1 MPAAAAPDGDGPT
14 SVLGAGVVAG
24 RGAGTRDDDASVLR
38 DVLAFRRGEGA
49 RAVARE
55 FFVSGPPCCQQPAG
69 DSPAAFRLLQ
79 TVLGFVTRLPC
90 PTFVDHHPGY
100 LFRGL
105 HFFPVAGAVVG
116 VFVAGIFDV
125 LVTGL
130 GLPAAA
136 AAPLALC
143 ASLWI
148 TGAFHEDGLADASD
162 GIGGGWSRK
171 QVLKIMQDTRLG
183 TYGGATLCLYLL
195 AKAALLAALGES
207 TWCAGACTGAGPA
220 LLAAN
225 DEDLPQRR
233 EFAED

>member
-1 MPAAAAPDGDGPT
+1 MSIRA
-14 SVLGAGVVAG
+14 
-24 RGAGTRDDDASVLR
+24 RDTNATLR
-38 DVLAFRRGEGA
+38 SWL
-49 RAVARE
+49 
-55 FFVSGPPCCQQPAG
+55 AG
-69 DSPAAFRLLQ
+69 DSPAACRQ

-90 PTFVDHHPGY
+90 PTFVDHHPGF
-100 LFRGL
+100 LMRGL

-116 VFVAGIFDV
+116 VFVAGTFDV

-130 GLPAAA
+130 ELPAAA

-162 GIGGGWSRK
+162 GIGGGWSRE
-171 QVLKIMQDTRLG
+171 QVLKIMGDTRLG

-207 TWCAGACTGAGPA
+207 TWCAGACRGAGPA

-225 DEDLPQRR
+225 CEETCRSAGSSHFED
-233 EFAED
+233 